1 MRLSGYHFGRIEA
14 DGIVYEHDLAVL
26 TTRVLEWRRS
36 EGHRVHPADLEP
48 ALAEAPQILIVG
60 TGFSGILHV
69 TEPAARLLHERGTE
83 LIAVKTPEAV
93 EAYNDLSHT
102 QRACALLHLTC

>member
-1 MRLSGYHFGRIEA
+1 MRLSGYRFGRIEA
-14 DGIVYEHDLAVL
+14 DGVPYEHDLAVL
-26 TTRVLEWRRS
+26 ANDVREWRRA

-48 ALAEAPQILIVG
+48 ALAETPQILVVG
-60 TGFSGILHV
+60 TGFSGFLQV
-69 TEPAARLLHERGTE
+69 TAEAARMLHERGTE

-102 QRACALLHLTC
+102 KRTCALLHLTC

>member
-14 DGIVYEHDLAVL
+14 DGVPYEHDLAVL
-26 TTRVLEWRRS
+26 TTRVQEWRRK

-48 ALAEAPQILIVG
+48 ALAEAPQVLIIG
-60 TGFSGILHV
+60 TGFSGLLPV
-69 TEPAARLLHERGTE
+69 TAEAARALRERGTE
-83 LIAVKTPEAV
+83 LIAVKTAEAV

-102 QRACALLHLTC
+102 KRTCALLHLTC